1 MLMTLP
7 EYFNLIPYHINKLF
21 ELGQS
26 FNRFVVSLM
35 SENGNNVRM
44 MSSNVSFCPQP
55 EDIQFSVTEK
65 ERNQKILT
73 SKKLEAENL
82 F

>member
-1 MLMTLP
+1 MTLP
-7 EYFNLIPYHINKLF
+7 KYFNTVPYHINKLF
-21 ELGQS
+21 KLDQS

-44 MSSNVSFCPQP
+44 MSSNVIICPQP